1 MFSTTTS
8 GSKRL
13 FVSWA
18 IAAATALALAGCGG
32 GQDQPLAGAQPAV
45 AETGTVYTADERGR
59 SISVIDL
66 GTGQVKTVPISIAP
80 HNVQISRD
88 GRLLLA
94 VGMVGG
100 KAGQPEMG
108 ANMGRGRLLVFDAVS
123 MDAQSAADIEI
134 GREPAHVIVD
144 PAGKLAYASN
154 VDDNTLSVVDLSQ
167 RKVVAEIRTGK
178 QPHGLRM
185 SPDGREIYVA
195 NTGDDTVSVID
206 VATAKEVARIPVGKA
221 PAQVGFTPDGR
232 RVYVSSTVDDSVA
245 VVDTKQRQR
254 IKTIPVGR
262 KPIQVFATPDG
273 RYVYVGNEGTKE
285 NPDNRASVIEV
296 ATDKVVATVVT
307 GRGAHGVVVSDDSS
321 RAFIAN
327 TVDGTVSEID
337 TATQRLVRDFKVGDG
352 SGGITFR
359 GAGP

>member
-1 MFSTTTS
+1 M
-8 GSKRL
+8 

-18 IAAATALALAGCGG
+18 IAAASALAVAGCASPVT
-32 GQDQPLAGAQPAV
+32 QAQSLAGAPHAV
-45 AETGTVYTADERGR
+45 AETGSVYTADERGR

-66 GTGQVKTVPISIAP
+66 GTGQVKTVPIRIAP

-100 KAGQPEMG
+100 KAGQTEMAKG
-108 ANMGRGRLLVFDAVS
+108 ANMDRGRLLVFDAVS
-123 MDAQSAADIEI
+123 LDAQSAANIEI
-134 GREPAHVIVD
+134 GGEPAHVIVD

-154 VDDNTLSVVDLSQ
+154 AYDNTLSVVDQSQ
-167 RKVVAEIRTGK
+167 RKVVTEIRTGK
-178 QPHGLRM
+178 HPHGLRM
-185 SPDGREIYVA
+185 SPDGREIYLA

-206 VATAKEVARIPVGKA
+206 VEAAKEVARIPVGQA

-232 RVYVSSTVDDSVA
+232 RVYASSTVDDSVA

-262 KPIQVFATPDG
+262 KPIQVFATPNG
-273 RYVYVGNEGTKE
+273 RYVYVDNEGTKE
-285 NPDNRASVIEV
+285 NPGNRASVIEV

-307 GRGAHGVVVSDDSS
+307 GRGAHGVVVSDDGS

-327 TVDGTVSEID
+327 TADGTVSEID
-337 TATQRLVRDFKVGDG
+337 TATQRLVRSFKVGDG
-352 SGGITFR
+352 SGSITFR
-359 GAGP
+359 GAGR